1 MPKQG
6 DRMVIHEYAGIVTE
20 LEDHDC
26 PHCGKPMEPWLPPA
40 ETGWDVILICNSNS
54 CPFYLGSEDDIAFKR
69 EDSHLGC
76 RYALNPQNGY
86 KPVNVL
92 AVCPH

>member
-1 MPKQG
+1 
-6 DRMVIHEYAGIVTE
+6 MVIHEYAGIITE
-20 LEDHDC
+20 LEDRNC
-26 PHCGKPMEPWLPPA
+26 PHCGKLMGPWLPPG
-40 ETGWDVILICNSNS
+40 ESGWGVILVCENNN
-54 CPFYLGSEDDIAFKR
+54 CKYYLGSEDDIAHKR

-76 RYALNPQNGY
+76 RYALDPANGY

>member
-1 MPKQG
+1 
-6 DRMVIHEYAGIVTE
+6 MVIHEYAGIVTE
-20 LEDHDC
+20 LEDRDC
-26 PHCGKPMEPWLPPA
+26 PHCGKLMSPWLPPG
-40 ETGWDVILICNSNS
+40 ETGWGVILICENNS
-54 CPFYLGSEDDIAFKR
+54 CPFYLGSENDIAHKR

-76 RYALNPQNGY
+76 RYALNPDNGY

>member
-1 MPKQG
+1 
-6 DRMVIHEYAGIVTE
+6 MVIHEYAGIVTE

-26 PHCGKPMEPWLPPA
+26 PHCGKPMEPWLTPP
-40 ETGWDVILICNSNS
+40 ETGWGVILVCNNNG
-54 CPFYLGSEDDIAFKR
+54 CPFYLGSETDIENKR
-69 EDSHLGC
+69 DDSHLGC
-76 RYALNPQNGY
+76 RFALDPGNKY